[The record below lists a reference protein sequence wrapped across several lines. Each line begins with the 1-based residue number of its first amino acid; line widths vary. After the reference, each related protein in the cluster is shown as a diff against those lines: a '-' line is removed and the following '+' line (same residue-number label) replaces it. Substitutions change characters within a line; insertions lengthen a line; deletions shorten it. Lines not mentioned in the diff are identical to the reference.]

1 MPSHN
6 ETVVDQ
12 FTRQADAFAA
22 AAAIRSEEAL
32 VSLLSACEPQASD
45 LALDVACG
53 PGIVVCAFAEVV
65 RAATGVDLTPA
76 MLKKGQELADSKNLA
91 NVSFKLGTGT
101 DLPFDDHT
109 FSIVT
114 SRYAFHHFFYPAQV
128 LKEMVRV
135 CAPGGRVVVMDMV
148 APNDPIKAAAFN
160 RMERLRDP
168 SHVSALTHDALL
180 ECFAQQGVPVLS
192 VRPYRMNVELE
203 AVLSASFPDENN
215 REIVRALI
223 AESVDAD
230 SMGVNSRIRNGKVY
244 FTYPIAIFATRV
256 PQVAL

>member
-1 MPSHN
+1 
-6 ETVVDQ
+6 
-12 FTRQADAFAA
+12 
-22 AAAIRSEEAL
+22 
-32 VSLLSACEPQASD
+32 
-45 LALDVACG
+45 
-53 PGIVVCAFAEVV
+53 
-65 RAATGVDLTPA
+65 
-76 MLKKGQELADSKNLA
+76 
-91 NVSFKLGTGT
+91 
-101 DLPFDDHT
+101 
-109 FSIVT
+109 
-114 SRYAFHHFFYPAQV
+114 
-128 LKEMVRV
+128 
-135 CAPGGRVVVMDMV
+135 MDMV